1 METEPRPS
9 TPAER
14 DSSAHGDASD
24 VVDGPIG
31 DAHLVVYGRAGLAW
45 REKRRLEARGRAHF
59 ELGSRERDPA
69 VVREHVLV

>member
-31 DAHLVVYGRAGLAW
+31 DAHLV
-45 REKRRLEARGRAHF
+45 
-59 ELGSRERDPA
+59 DPA
-69 VVREHVLV
+69 DAASLSADLEELSAIDDTEPHAADTP